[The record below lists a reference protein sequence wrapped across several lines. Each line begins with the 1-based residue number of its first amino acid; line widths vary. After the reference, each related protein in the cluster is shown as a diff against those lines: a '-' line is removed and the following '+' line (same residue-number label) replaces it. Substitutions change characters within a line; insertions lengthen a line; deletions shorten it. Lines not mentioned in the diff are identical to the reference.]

1 MLFTE
6 VDSSSRL
13 TSPRSPKL
21 IVPDCTDDISGEWY
35 LASYL
40 AAGCLGLGVTVQMFS
55 TTTTDQSAVHVRR
68 LDRWNRVVG
77 GGFRMVDRSGEH
89 QIPCCVRSVS
99 IAIASLKDDW
109 REVEVSSLPGV

>member
-13 TSPRSPKL
+13 TSPRSPEL

-55 TTTTDQSAVHVRR
+55 TTTTDQSAVHVRK
-68 LDRWNRVVG
+68 LERWVGPCRVWW
-77 GGFRMVDRSGEH
+77 MVDRSGEH
-89 QIPCCVRSVS
+89 RFPAVC
-99 IAIASLKDDW
+99 AL
-109 REVEVSSLPGV
+109 